1 MEPETPPERP
11 GPVLPFVFGE
21 DGRSGPGDDDI
32 RASME
37 RIEARLDRIERHVA
51 AVRIDAAEARGML
64 ELLPNA
70 WQLALIVA
78 AIVLLMFV
86 LLGPVRVG

>member
-1 MEPETPPERP
+1 MDR
-11 GPVLPFVFGE
+11 V
-21 DGRSGPGDDDI
+21 
-32 RASME
+32 
-37 RIEARLDRIERHVA
+37 EARLDRIERHAA

-78 AIVLLMFV
+78 AIVLVMFL
-86 LLGPVRVG
+86 LLGSARVR